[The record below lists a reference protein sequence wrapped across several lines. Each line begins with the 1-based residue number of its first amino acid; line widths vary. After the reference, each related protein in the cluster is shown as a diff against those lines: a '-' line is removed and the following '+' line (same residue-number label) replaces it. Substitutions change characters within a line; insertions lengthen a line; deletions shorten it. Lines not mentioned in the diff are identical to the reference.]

1 MSVIRIIFILLLCCV
16 PVVEAQ
22 KQPPAGRTAS
32 FYLSKGGR
40 MLETGDYRGAILY
53 LEAALRAP
61 RRGVKPAVIQ
71 LAEKLLV
78 TARLYE
84 EARLDRA
91 AGRID
96 AAVEKYTQI
105 MHLNPVDPKP
115 LEFIYEVY
123 DYASEAAEK
132 AGDFAEAARL
142 YGAWMSYYPDN
153 PLPRDGRLRNL
164 RLAAQKALSD
174 GDKSRAIDFYVLLAT
189 ADPTDP
195 EATRQIRILQREEDL
210 KGAQNLIA
218 SGKLDAAITELNRL
232 VTVYPQDQEIAEL
245 LRTTRGRSE
254 LERADKAYALR
265 RYHEAYGYYRRAM
278 PILPEEQ
285 PRIEKR
291 IREIELRTGADYSSD
306 GFVILSGRLKGA
318 SRLIIRG
325 SSVQATA
332 ATLKPI
338 GRGLPERACNVKVRR
353 AVGDLTFQIAE
364 RPSRANGYAL
374 VLDLQPRRME
384 EFSLEVDWELARA
397 GSISWGAIVEGRV
410 LLRLQGPFLDT
421 EGSVRQSSWGGDPL
435 PHAPYELRVERMAG
449 IAAVQIAEQPSATND
464 YTTVLRIDATTPERL
479 ELQIFWKLDY

>member
-1 MSVIRIIFILLLCCV
+1 MLLCCV

-40 MLETGDYRGAILY
+40 MLETGDYRGAIVY

-71 LAEKLLV
+71 LAERLLV
-78 TARLYE
+78 TARIYE

-96 AAVEKYTQI
+96 AAVEKYKKIIQ
-105 MHLNPVDPKP
+105 LNPVDPKP

-153 PLPRDGRLRNL
+153 PLPREGRIRNL
-164 RLAAQKALSD
+164 RLAAQKALSE

-189 ADPTDP
+189 ADPSDP
-195 EATRQIRILQREEDL
+195 EAPRQIRTLQREQDL
-210 KGAQNLIA
+210 KEVENLLA
-218 SGKLDAAITELNRL
+218 SGKLDLAVTELNRL
-232 VTVYPQDQEIAEL
+232 STVYPQDLEIAEL

-254 LERADKAYALR
+254 LERADKAYMLR
-265 RYHEAYGYYRRAM
+265 RYHEAYGCYRRALTL
-278 PILPEEQ
+278 LPQEKL
-285 PRIEKR
+285 RIEKR
-291 IREIELRTGADYSSD
+291 LHEIELRTGADYSSD

-318 SRLIIRG
+318 SRLVVRG
-325 SSVQATA
+325 SSLQATA
-332 ATLKPI
+332 ATVKPI

-353 AVGDLTFQIAE
+353 ALGDAVFQIVE

-374 VLDLQPRRME
+374 ILDLQPRRME
-384 EFSLEVDWELARA
+384 EFSLEVDWELAKAGNIVWRA
-397 GSISWGAIVEGRV
+397 TVEGQV
-410 LLRLQGPFLDT
+410 LLRLQGPFLDA
-421 EGSVRQSSWGGDPL
+421 EGALHQSSWGGDPL
-435 PHAPYELRVERMAG
+435 PHAPYELRIEKTTGTVA
-449 IAAVQIAEQPSATND
+449 IQIVEQPSAAND
-464 YTTVLRIDATTPERL
+464 YTTVVRIDAGRPEKL
-479 ELQIFWKLDY
+479 ELQLFWKLADY